1 MKMNNYVEEISIPDG
16 ITAQFSGIM
25 LSVSKG
31 KFSIKREFIDPRL
44 QIKVEG
50 NKIVINVPRLTR
62 KEKMQVGTFVAH
74 IKNMIHGVN
83 EPFVYKLKVCA
94 GHFPMNITIAG
105 KTMTVKNF
113 VGEKVPRILEF
124 RDGVEVKLEGADIT
138 VTSPDKELAGQTA
151 SAIELLC
158 RRPGFDPRIFQQ
170 GIYITEKAGK
180 LA

>member
-1 MKMNNYVEEISIPDG
+1 MNNYVEEITIPEG
-16 ITAQFSGIM
+16 ITAQFSGTT

-31 KFSIKREFIDPRL
+31 KLSIKRDFVDPRL
-44 QIKVEG
+44 QMKVEG
-50 NKIVINVPRLTR
+50 SKIIIHVPRLTR
-62 KEKMQVGTFVAH
+62 KEKMQVGTFAAH
-74 IKNMIHGVN
+74 IKNMVNGVN

-94 GHFPMNITIAG
+94 GHFPMNITIVG

-113 VGEKVPRILEF
+113 VGEKVPRVLEF
-124 RDGVEVKLEGADIT
+124 REGVDVKLEGTDIT

-158 RRPGFDPRIFQQ
+158 RRPGFDSRIFQQ